1 MNLLILESPGKVKKV
16 QSFLGS
22 DWKVVA
28 SVGHVRDLP
37 ERELGIALPDFTPD
51 YMPTERG
58 KEVLGRL
65 KGLAASASAVYLAT
79 DPDREGEAIA
89 WHIADALRL
98 KNPKRVT
105 YGEITAAAIQT
116 AIKSPRSL
124 DMALVSA
131 QEARRV
137 LDRFCGYLVSGPL
150 SRAANERL
158 SAGRVQSPAVRLVVE
173 RERGIRNFVAVT
185 HYGAELAFADGWRA
199 TWITKPWLESGQE
212 YLLDKGLAE
221 LAAAVRSLTVQEC
234 KESESRAA
242 PPAPFTTS
250 SLQQAASN
258 ALKFTPKQTMQLAQ
272 KLYEGGHITYMRT
285 DSPNLSAEAV
295 VEIRAFCEAQGLPLV
310 DKPRTWKSKDG
321 AQEAH
326 EAVRPTHIDVEEA
339 GDTPDEQALYR
350 LIRLRTLASQLA
362 DAVYDVRTVRLSAAM
377 QGKTALFEAR
387 GRVLR
392 EPGWKVLTATD
403 SATQDE
409 DGEADAPDNPVP
421 MLPQGE
427 NVTAASGKLLT
438 KKTKPPTRFSEA
450 SLVRELEN
458 RGIGRPATF
467 AAIVDTIMKREYVRA
482 EKRQLVPTPLGEK
495 VVDFLSGAFTF
506 LDYEFTRMMEDSL
519 DAIAGGK
526 AAYKEVMHKAHARLV
541 SEVTAFTAKYP
552 GQERQAPELTDFT
565 CTACGK
571 PLVHMKGQ
579 RRDGSGTYD
588 FFACSDRACNTSY
601 ANADGKPG
609 DARKKAELSKFKCKA
624 CGKAL
629 VRRDSAKGP
638 FFGCSGY
645 PGCKQLYHVG
655 DDGKP
660 DFGSKKGG
668 KK

>member
-16 QSFLGS
+16 QSYLGS
-22 DWKVVA
+22 GWKVVA

-37 ERELGIALPDFTPD
+37 EREIGIALPDFTPA
-51 YMPTERG
+51 YVPTERG
-58 KEVLGRL
+58 KEVLNRL

-89 WHIADALRL
+89 WHIADALHL
-98 KNPKRVT
+98 KAPKRVT
-105 YGEITAAAIQT
+105 YGEITASAIQAAVT
-116 AIKSPRSL
+116 APRSL

-150 SRAANERL
+150 SRAASERL

-173 RERGIRNFVAVT
+173 RERAIQNFVPIT
-185 HYGAELAFADGWRA
+185 HYGAELVFSDGWSA
-199 TWITKPWLESGQE
+199 TWITKPWLKNGQE
-212 YLLDKGLAE
+212 YLLNRALAE
-221 LAAAVRSLTVQEC
+221 QAAAVRSLIVLEC
-234 KESESRAA
+234 KEYENYTA

-258 ALKFTPKQTMQLAQ
+258 VLKFTPKQTMQLAQ
-272 KLYEGGHITYMRT
+272 KIYEGGHCTYMRT

-295 VEIRAFCEAQGLPLV
+295 AEIRAFCERQGWPLV
-310 DKPRTWKSKDG
+310 DKPRTWKSKEG

-326 EAVRPTHIDVEEA
+326 EAIRPTHAEVEEA

-362 DAVYDVRTVRLSAAM
+362 DAVYDVRVLHLKAEVD
-377 QGKTALFEAR
+377 GKEAVFEAR
-387 GRVLR
+387 GRGLR
-392 EPGWKVLTATD
+392 DLGWKVLTSTD
-403 SATQDE
+403 AATQDE
-409 DGEADAPDNPVP
+409 EADGDASENPVP
-421 MLPQGE
+421 MLIEGQ
-427 NVTAASGKLLT
+427 NVTASDGKLLT

-467 AAIVDTIMKREYVRA
+467 AAIVDTIMHREYVRV

-495 VVDFLSGAFTF
+495 VVDLLTGAFSF
-506 LDYEFTRMMEDSL
+506 LDYEFTKAMEDNL

-526 AAYKEVMHKAHARLV
+526 AAYGEVMNRAHARLV
-541 SEVTAFTAKYP
+541 SEVTAFTSKYP
-552 GQERQAPELTDFT
+552 GQKRKAPERTNFT
-565 CTACGK
+565 CDVCGK

-579 RRDGSGTYD
+579 RKDGSGEYD
-588 FFACSDRACNTSY
+588 FFSCSDRDCNTSY
-601 ANADGKPG
+601 PNVDGKPG
-609 DARKKAELSKFKCKA
+609 EARKKPKPTKFKCKA

-629 VRRDSAKGP
+629 VRRESVRGA
-638 FFGCSGY
+638 FFGCTGY
-645 PGCKQLYHVG
+645 PACKKIYQVG
-655 DDGKP
+655 EDGKP
-660 DFGSKKGG
+660 DFTAQKGG
-668 KK
+668 KQ